1 MKIKFSWI
9 PFIPVAV
16 LSVILRLYQKLF
28 VDSGIDTG
36 FLSSDMIWLVYAGM
50 VGFLFV
56 VLLLLSAIDRKTS
69 AHYKIKKNFFAGLFA
84 VLAGAVIIFD
94 AGMNAGQMLSDGL
107 QSLSQLLDVF
117 FSVLGGIAILV
128 MGTSSFSG
136 RNFAK
141 KMGVFS
147 VVAPIWCCV
156 QLVLTFIEY
165 TKQSVNAFDMTN
177 LFFMAFM
184 TLTIFN
190 LSMAYQNVDCKNPI
204 KGTIVYGMPAFIV
217 TVVYAVANLID
228 QLQLN
233 GTYDLIGSLD
243 ILAFIALALYALFM
257 MIEFTNNA
265 KSITESEQVQ
275 DIQEAVEQPTVRT
288 KNEVE
293 EEKNKSENDHIE
305 ITDVDENVNKE
316 LDGVDNVIEAMEKE
330 DKNPEK
336 YNPLSQEY
344 FDSHKTDISDED
356 SDISLSLKNID
367 RLIDEISLEE

>member
-16 LSVILRLYQKLF
+16 LSIILRLYQKLF

-36 FLSSDMIWLVYAGM
+36 FLSSDMIWLVYAGL

-56 VLLLLSAIDRKTS
+56 ALLFLSVIDRRTS
-69 AHYKIKKNFFAGLFA
+69 ASYKIKSNFFAGLFA
-84 VLAGAVIIFD
+84 VIGSGIIIFD
-94 AGMNAGQMLSDGL
+94 AGMKAAQLLSDGI
-107 QSLSQLLDVF
+107 QKLSQPVDVLF
-117 FSVLGGIAILV
+117 ALLGGIAILI
-128 MGTSSFSG
+128 MGVSSFSG
-136 RNFAK
+136 KNLAK

-147 VVAPIWCCV
+147 VAVPIWCCIK
-156 QLVLTFIEY
+156 LVFTFIEY

-184 TLTIFN
+184 TMTLFN
-190 LSMAYQNVDCKNPI
+190 LSMAYQRVECKNAV

-217 TVVYAVANLID
+217 TVVYAIANLID
-228 QLQLN
+228 QLQAT
-233 GTYDLIGSLD
+233 GTYNLMSSLD
-243 ILAFIALALYALFM
+243 ILIFVALAFYVFFM
-257 MIEFTNNA
+257 MIEFTTNA
-265 KSITESEQVQ
+265 NDKADEVPTEVVEV
-275 DIQEAVEQPTVRT
+275 AEQPTVRT

-293 EEKNKSENDHIE
+293 EEKSKSENDHIE
-305 ITDVDENVNKE
+305 ITDVEENVNKE

-344 FDSHKTDISDED
+344 FDSHS
-356 SDISLSLKNID
+356 SDISEDDELSASMQNID
-367 RLIDEISLEE
+367 RLIDELNSEK

>member
-16 LSVILRLYQKLF
+16 LSIILRLYQKLF

-50 VGFLFV
+50 VGLLFV

-69 AHYKIKKNFFAGLFA
+69 AHYTIKKNFFAGLFA
-84 VLAGAVIIFD
+84 VVAAALIIFD

-107 QSLSQLLDVF
+107 QSLSQLIDVL
-117 FSVLGGIAILV
+117 FSILGGVAILV

-147 VVAPIWCCV
+147 VVAPIWCCI

-190 LSMAYQNVDCKNPI
+190 LSMAYQKVDCKNPV
-204 KGTIVYGMPAFIV
+204 KGTVVYGMPAFIV
-217 TVVYAVANLID
+217 TIVYAVANLID
-228 QLQLN
+228 QLKIN
-233 GTYDLIGSLD
+233 STYDFMNSLD
-243 ILAFIALALYALFM
+243 ILAFVALALYTLFM

-265 KSITESEQVQ
+265 KNNTEYKPIQE
-275 DIQEAVEQPTVRT
+275 IQEAVEQPTVRI

-293 EEKNKSENDHIE
+293 EEKNKLENDHIE
-305 ITDVDENVNKE
+305 ITDVEENVNKE
-316 LDGVDNVIEAMEKE
+316 LGDVDNVIEAMEKE

-336 YNPLSQEY
+336 YDPLSQEY
-344 FDSHKTDISDED
+344 FDSHQTDISED
-356 SDISLSLKNID
+356 SEISLSLKNID
-367 RLIDEISLEE
+367 RLINEINSEE

>member
-16 LSVILRLYQKLF
+16 LSIILRLYQKLF

-50 VGFLFV
+50 VGLLFV

-69 AHYKIKKNFFAGLFA
+69 AHYTIKKNFFAGLFA
-84 VLAGAVIIFD
+84 VVAAALIIFD

-107 QSLSQLLDVF
+107 QSLSQLIDVL
-117 FSVLGGIAILV
+117 FSILGGVAILV

-141 KMGVFS
+141 KMGIFS
-147 VVAPIWCCV
+147 VVAPIWCCI
-156 QLVLTFIEY
+156 QLVLKFIEY

-190 LSMAYQNVDCKNPI
+190 LSMAYQKVDCKNPV
-204 KGTIVYGMPAFIV
+204 KGTVVYGMPAFIV
-217 TVVYAVANLID
+217 TIVYAVANLID
-228 QLQLN
+228 QLKIN
-233 GTYDLIGSLD
+233 STYDFMNSLD
-243 ILAFIALALYALFM
+243 ILAFVALALYTLFM

-265 KSITESEQVQ
+265 KNNTEYKPIQE
-275 DIQEAVEQPTVRT
+275 IQEAVEQPTLRI

-293 EEKNKSENDHIE
+293 EEKNKLENDHIE
-305 ITDVDENVNKE
+305 ITDVEENVNKE
-316 LDGVDNVIEAMEKE
+316 LGDVDNVIEAMEKE

-336 YNPLSQEY
+336 YDPLSQEY
-344 FDSHKTDISDED
+344 FDSHQTDISED
-356 SDISLSLKNID
+356 SEISLSLKNID
-367 RLIDEISLEE
+367 RLINEINSEE